1 MVMPLFPL
9 QVEQAQTSRR
19 GKILVGPISIT
30 FEAQGTT
37 VIVGPNGAGKTSF
50 LKLLNGAARLTGGTV
65 EWSCSEE
72 DARKQQAFVFQKP
85 VMLRRSVLA
94 NLIYPLRVRGM
105 SRVYAEGKAREWA
118 NRVGLGDMLDRQ
130 APALSGG
137 EQQKLAIARALIGD
151 PALVFLDE
159 PSAALDGVSTREI
172 EAILGTAR
180 KRGTRLILATHDMGQ
195 ARRMADEVLFLHKGR
210 LHEHGLAADFFARP
224 ETAEAQ
230 AFLRGDIV
238 E

>member
-105 SRVYAEGKAREWA
+105 SRVDAEGKAREWA